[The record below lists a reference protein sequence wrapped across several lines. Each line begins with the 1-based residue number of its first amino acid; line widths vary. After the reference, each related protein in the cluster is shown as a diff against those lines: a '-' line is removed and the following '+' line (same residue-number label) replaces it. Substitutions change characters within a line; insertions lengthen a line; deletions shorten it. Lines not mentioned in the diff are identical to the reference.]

1 MSHKP
6 QIHRRCAGLIPL
18 CSDKGSQAHWL
29 CSKHS
34 KASTDFRESK
44 ISAPASAPDTG
55 QFPAPL
61 ALSERLKTH
70 RTEALNGT
78 MVGFY

>member
-1 MSHKP
+1 MQGSFPPAQIKAVRHTSSVQSTEKP
-6 QIHRRCAGLIPL
+6 PL
-18 CSDKGSQAHWL
+18 TS
-29 CSKHS
+29 
-34 KASTDFRESK
+34 ESK

-55 QFPAPL
+55 PFPVPL

-70 RTEALNGT
+70 RTEGLNGT